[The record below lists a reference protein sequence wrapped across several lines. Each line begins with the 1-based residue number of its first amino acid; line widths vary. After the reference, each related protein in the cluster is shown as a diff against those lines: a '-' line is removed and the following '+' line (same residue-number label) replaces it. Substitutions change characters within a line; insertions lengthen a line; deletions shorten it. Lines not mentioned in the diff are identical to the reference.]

1 MFCHNKT
8 RLKCFE
14 LKTIVF
20 LLFQLFKFIMT
31 ILSNEH
37 MSMSEKNNL
46 KRDRFKN

>member
-20 LLFQLFKFIMT
+20 LLFQLFKLIMT

-37 MSMSEKNNL
+37 MSMFEKKNNL
-46 KRDRFKN
+46 KKR